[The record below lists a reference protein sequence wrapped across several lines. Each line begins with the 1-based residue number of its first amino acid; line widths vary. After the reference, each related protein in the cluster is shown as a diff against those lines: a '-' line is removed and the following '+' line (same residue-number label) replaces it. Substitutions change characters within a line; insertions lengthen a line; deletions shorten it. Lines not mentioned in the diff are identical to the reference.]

1 MCLKNKIWR
10 FKPIINAVKKVH
22 KKIVK
27 KCKNLLQFQFL
38 KEVNNQMV
46 CLALQENADR
56 ERKSR
61 LFARDR
67 NSSSSVGKSSKK
79 PEKIMTGQG
88 VLSPSQ
94 VQADNTTIAEVAFV
108 FK

>member
-1 MCLKNKIWR
+1 MFGFW
-10 FKPIINAVKKVH
+10 
-22 KKIVK
+22 
-27 KCKNLLQFQFL
+27 
-38 KEVNNQMV
+38 
-46 CLALQENADR
+46 LQESADR

-79 PEKIMTGQG
+79 PDKIMTAQG

-94 VQADNTTIAEVAFV
+94 VQADNTTIAEVCV
-108 FK
+108 YFKSKGLVSQTYYKYVERC